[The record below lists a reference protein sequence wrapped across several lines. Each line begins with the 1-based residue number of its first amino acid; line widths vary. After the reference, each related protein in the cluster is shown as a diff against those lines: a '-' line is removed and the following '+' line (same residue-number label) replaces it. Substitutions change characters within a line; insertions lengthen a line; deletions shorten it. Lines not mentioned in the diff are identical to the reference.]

1 MGVRARWTALVGLP
15 AVLLLSALTAC
26 SGSPADPAPTAVV
39 APVAD
44 CMAPAVLHDLGLVPA
59 SADDVP
65 ISPSASPE
73 PGRVPDDFV
82 PVSVVVCTPDGSLKD
97 ASGTWLALTASH
109 REGDLAPLVAALRE
123 PSAPRGGTCSTAQA
137 EAPALWLVDALG
149 RALRPT
155 LPTDRC
161 GAPSADVTKALAALQ
176 ETDSAKYPVQATP

>member
-1 MGVRARWTALVGLP
+1 MGVRVRSTLLVVVSAILVLP
-15 AVLLLSALTAC
+15 ACSTGPSETA
-26 SGSPADPAPTAVV
+26 PTPTAVV

-44 CMAPAVLHDLGLVPA
+44 CMSPAVLSDLGLVPA
-59 SADDVP
+59 SAEDVETR
-65 ISPSASPE
+65 PSASPE

-109 REGDLAPLVAALRE
+109 REGDLEPLVAALKK
-123 PSAPRGGTCSTAQA
+123 PSAPRGGTCSTGQT

-155 LPTDRC
+155 WPTDRC
-161 GAPSADVTKALAALQ
+161 GQPSPEVTEALAVLQ
-176 ETDSAKYPVQATP
+176 ETDSEQYPVRPLP